1 MIQNFCQHQCLLEP
15 NVILVI
21 SSIYYI
27 SEKTGV
33 MWYISTITFVKFLV
47 TLNSF
52 DTALW
57 SQEKQSDI
65 NNFDKLKKNKF
76 SHAIATKLLFVT
88 F

>member
-1 MIQNFCQHQCLLEP
+1 MIQNICQHQCLLEP